1 MNAIEQL
8 DEYLNEDIEKAV
20 RKSVPELAAENS
32 VPFQVDA
39 TEKAIW
45 AMRKISTID
54 QGIEEI
60 DKAADAEVERVNT
73 WRAEEIKR
81 ISSQRSF
88 FEGLLEGYHRRI
100 MADNPKQ
107 KTIKLPHGQLQIRA
121 QQPEFVRDDKKIIE
135 WADKEMPAVITREPK
150 LDWGTL
156 KDSLKIVENMAMTS
170 QGEVIPGI
178 TVVPRGDKFSVKL
191 AGV

>member
-1 MNAIEQL
+1 VNAVEQL
-8 DEYLNEDIEKAV
+8 DEYLNEDIDEAV
-20 RKSVPELAAENS
+20 KSS
-32 VPFQVDA
+32 VPFIVDT
-39 TEKAIW
+39 TEKEIW

-54 QGIEEI
+54 RGIAEV

-81 ISSQRSF
+81 ISSQRGF

-100 MADNPKQ
+100 MAENPKK

-121 QQPEFVRDDKKIIE
+121 QKPEFIKDDKKIIE
-135 WADKEMPAVITREPK
+135 WAEKEMPAIVTKEPK

-156 KDSLKIVENMAMTS
+156 KDSLKIVENIAMTS
-170 QGEVIPGI
+170 QGEVVPGI
-178 TVVPRGDKFSVKL
+178 TVVPRGDKFNVKL
-191 AGV
+191 MGV